1 MAERLTLPPLLAQ
14 SVRQGC
20 GFAVTRS
27 SLLPQMAPTSFGPAC
42 SHPIKRD
49 TRNQDRYKILDGLR
63 GPRSPCR
70 PCLKVPLIFHPST
83 FFSWLLAVVSCPWNY
98 RSWLDLYPYRIKKCL
113 IRSNRE
119 LLPIN
124 EDDASRQY
132 ATDDYHCRSKSEWK
146 NEFKTFLER
155 EATEVGFRSDIC
167 LP

>member
-27 SLLPQMAPTSFGPAC
+27 SLLPQMAPTSCGPAC

-98 RSWLDLYPYRIKKCL
+98 RSWLDLYPYRIKKWISDPIQSRTYPNQRGWRFSAICH
-113 IRSNRE
+113 RW
-119 LLPIN
+119 LPLQ
-124 EDDASRQY
+124 EQVWV
-132 ATDDYHCRSKSEWK
+132 K
-146 NEFKTFLER
+146 ER
-155 EATEVGFRSDIC
+155 V
-167 LP
+167 

>member
-63 GPRSPCR
+63 GPQ
-70 PCLKVPLIFHPST
+70 LI
-83 FFSWLLAVVSCPWNY
+83 
-98 RSWLDLYPYRIKKCL
+98 
-113 IRSNRE
+113 
-119 LLPIN
+119 PIN

-132 ATDDYHCRSKSEWK
+132 ATDDYHCRSKSELK
-146 NEFKTFLER
+146 NEFNTFLA
-155 EATEVGFRSDIC
+155 EATEASRV
-167 LP
+167 